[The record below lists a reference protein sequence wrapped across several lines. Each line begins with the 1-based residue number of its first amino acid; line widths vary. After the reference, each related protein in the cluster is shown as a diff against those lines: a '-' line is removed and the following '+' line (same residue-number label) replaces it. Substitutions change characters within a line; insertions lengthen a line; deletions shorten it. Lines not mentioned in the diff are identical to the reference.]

1 MQQPQQAQHQQVT
14 KVLQLLEDQVFNLF
28 YLILKIN
35 NLQNFYKSLIIKY
48 LRKFQDTENQIV
60 AKLLNL

>member
-1 MQQPQQAQHQQVT
+1 MQTAQQQQVT
-14 KVLQLLEDQVFNLF
+14 KALQLLEDQVFNLF

-48 LRKFQDTENQIV
+48 LQKLQNFENQIL
-60 AKLLNL
+60 AKLLNV

>member
-1 MQQPQQAQHQQVT
+1 MQTAQQQQVT
-14 KVLQLLEDQVFNLF
+14 KALQLLEDQVFNLF

-48 LRKFQDTENQIV
+48 LQKLQSFENQIL
-60 AKLLNL
+60 AKLLNV